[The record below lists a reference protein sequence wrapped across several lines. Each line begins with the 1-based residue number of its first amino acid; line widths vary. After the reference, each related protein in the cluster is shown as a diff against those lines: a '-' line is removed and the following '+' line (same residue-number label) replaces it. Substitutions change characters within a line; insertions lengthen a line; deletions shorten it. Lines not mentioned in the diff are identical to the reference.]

1 MSTTQIQ
8 IQIIINIFVIFI
20 GYEPMFDFSQEEYE
34 VVVFDG
40 VDIKVRVLSTAK
52 EALDA
57 KKVFIKAGWS
67 VEVNIINN
75 IFDKQLPSIGVC
87 TTMCMY
93 TITLTWYVV

>member
-1 MSTTQIQ
+1 MSTIQIQ
-8 IQIIINIFVIFI
+8 IQIIINIIVTFV

-40 VDIKVRVLSTAK
+40 IDIKVRVFSTAK
-52 EALDA
+52 EARDA

-75 IFDKQLPSIGVC
+75 IFDNK
-87 TTMCMY
+87 
-93 TITLTWYVV
+93 

>member
-34 VVVFDG
+34 VIVFDG
-40 VDIKVRVLSTAK
+40 VNVKVRVFSTAK

-57 KKVFIKAGWS
+57 KRVFVSVGWS

-75 IFDKQLPSIGVC
+75 IFDNK
-87 TTMCMY
+87 
-93 TITLTWYVV
+93 

>member
-1 MSTTQIQ
+1 MSTIQIQ
-8 IQIIINIFVIFI
+8 IQIIINIVVIFT

-34 VVVFDG
+34 VIVFDG
-40 VDIKVRVLSTAK
+40 VDIKVRVFSTAK

-75 IFDKQLPSIGVC
+75 IFDNK
-87 TTMCMY
+87 
-93 TITLTWYVV
+93 

>member
-1 MSTTQIQ
+1 
-8 IQIIINIFVIFI
+8 
-20 GYEPMFDFSQEEYE
+20 MFDFSQEEYE

-75 IFDKQLPSIGVC
+75 IFDNK
-87 TTMCMY
+87 
-93 TITLTWYVV
+93 

>member
-1 MSTTQIQ
+1 MSTIQ
-8 IQIIINIFVIFI
+8 IQIAIIINIIVTFV

-40 VDIKVRVLSTAK
+40 VDIKVRVFSTAK

-75 IFDKQLPSIGVC
+75 IFDNK
-87 TTMCMY
+87 
-93 TITLTWYVV
+93 